1 MTSGRSELVQGTD
14 RSLRVRL
21 QSAALELFREQGYE
35 KTTAAQ
41 IGARVGVTA
50 RTFFRQFPDKR
61 EVLFEGEAVLRAA
74 LTTAIAE
81 APEAL
86 GPIETLFHAFRST
99 VALLEG
105 NRAFSVPRHEVIAAT
120 PALAEREVAKHATL
134 AEALS
139 DALQAR
145 GVDNLRADLAAR
157 AGMAAYIRATHDW
170 IHYPVPALGER
181 LDGTLR
187 ELRALFV

>member
-1 MTSGRSELVQGTD
+1 MAD
-14 RSLRVRL
+14 RNDDSLRARL
-21 QSAALELFREQGYE
+21 QSAALDLFRERGYE
-35 KTTAAQ
+35 KTTAAH

-99 VALLEG
+99 VTLLEA
-105 NRAFSVPRHEVIAAT
+105 NRSFSVPRHAVICAT
-120 PALAEREVAKHATL
+120 PALAEREVAKHAAL
-134 AEALS
+134 AEALA

-145 GVDNLRADLAAR
+145 GVDDLRADLAAQ
-157 AGMAAYIRATHDW
+157 AGMAAYVRATTDW
-170 IHYPVPALGER
+170 IRHPVPALGER
-181 LDGTLR
+181 FNSTLR
-187 ELRALFV
+187 ELKTLFAERGS